1 MISKL
6 SYLILINF
14 DALLALRSMQSQ
26 KGMQRRVFFYLQRWF
41 SMEMR
46 ETLAKKVAWISVISN
61 IVLTLGKIFI
71 GWLGHSDAVFADG
84 IHSAAD
90 VFASVIVLLVIKI
103 ANKPADKEHPYGH
116 GKAEVIV
123 SEIIGILL
131 FLVAI
136 YVAYE
141 GISGLFHEVESPSL
155 LAMGVALF
163 SFVTK
168 IILYRS
174 SLKVANQNHSK
185 AIEAIALDHKADI
198 VASIAAAI
206 GVFLSILGERFD
218 IHFLLYGDKVASIF
232 VAYLIFKIAKEM
244 LTEAFDIL
252 LERNINTETL
262 KEYIAIIEG
271 FTEIKRIDR
280 IRAREL
286 GHYVVVDLRISID
299 HGKTIKQGH
308 DLSKLIKRALINKFD
323 NINEV
328 LIHLNPYF
336 PEEK

>member
-1 MISKL
+1 
-6 SYLILINF
+6 
-14 DALLALRSMQSQ
+14 
-26 KGMQRRVFFYLQRWF
+26 
-41 SMEMR
+41 MEMR

-61 IVLTLGKIFI
+61 IVLTLGKIII
-71 GWLGHSDAVFADG
+71 GWYGRSDAVFADG

-103 ANKPADKEHPYGH
+103 SNKPADKEHPYGH

-131 FLVAI
+131 LLVAI

-141 GISGLFHEVESPSL
+141 GISGFFHDVEPPSF
-155 LAMGVALF
+155 LAMWVALI
-163 SFVTK
+163 SYITK

-174 SLKVANQNHSK
+174 SLRVAKENQSK
-185 AIEAIALDHKADI
+185 AIEAIAYDHKADI

-206 GVFLSILGERFD
+206 GVLISIVGERFD
-218 IHFLLYGDKVASIF
+218 IDLLLYGDKAASIF

-252 LERNINTETL
+252 LERNINTDIL
-262 KEYIAIIEG
+262 QEYIAVVNE
-271 FTEIKRIDR
+271 FQDVKRIDR
-280 IRAREL
+280 IRAREH
-286 GHYVVVDLRISID
+286 GHYVLVDLRVSID
-299 HGKTIKQGH
+299 HFKTIKEGH
-308 DLSKLIKRALINKFD
+308 DLAKSIKQKLMDKYD
-323 NINEV
+323 NIHEV

-336 PEEK
+336 SDETNNKF